1 MVVVHTVDAFS
12 ANNEGGNP
20 AGVVVDADSL
30 NATQMQSIAAA
41 MGLSET
47 AFIQHHPQADRAIR
61 FFTPNAEVG
70 LCGHA
75 TIASWHL
82 LMEQGWVEPGH
93 YQMWTQSGMQQIRC
107 ENNGRVAMSQN
118 RPTFGPVLSPGP
130 VAASLG
136 ISEMQLMDAK
146 ALPVQVASTGLH
158 KIFAPIRDLESLMSI
173 EPDLDAIEAISRSVD
188 AIGIYCFTLES
199 LNGGIAQ
206 CRNFA
211 PVVGIQEDSATGTS
225 AAATACLLF
234 HHGAVNATEAGDLI
248 FEQGYA
254 LHQPS
259 EIQVR
264 LSVEGRNIQEVWVAG
279 RGTTRTRREIQA

>member
-1 MVVVHTVDAFS
+1 MIVVHTVDAFT
-12 ANNEGGNP
+12 ANKSGGNP
-20 AGVVVDADSL
+20 AGVVLHADSL
-30 NATQMQSIAAA
+30 SEEQMQTIAAK

-47 AFIQHHPQADRAIR
+47 AFVQDHETADRAIR

-82 LMEQGWVEPGH
+82 LLEQGLVTPGP
-93 YQMWTQSGMQQIRC
+93 YQMWTRSGMQQIHC

-118 RPTFGPVLSPGP
+118 QPQFGPTLSPGP
-130 VAASLG
+130 VAACLG
-136 ISEMQLMDAK
+136 ISETQIMEERI
-146 ALPVQVASTGLH
+146 LPVQVASTGLH
-158 KIFAPIRDLESLMSI
+158 KIFAPIRDLISLKSI
-173 EPDLDAIEAISRSVD
+173 EPDLDAIEALSRSVE
-188 AIGIYCFTLES
+188 AIGIYCYTLES
-199 LNGGIAQ
+199 MNGGIAQ

-211 PVVGIQEDSATGTS
+211 PVVGIDEDSATGTS

-234 HHGAVNATEAGDLI
+234 HHGAVSAHQAGDLI

-259 EIQVR
+259 EIHVR
-264 LSVEGRNIQEVWVAG
+264 LAVEGRTIQEVWVAG
-279 RGTTRTRREIQA
+279 RGTTRTSREIHT